1 MNQLVDERS
10 STTPATR
17 RSQKSGP
24 GSLPS
29 TGATVSQS
37 NRKSL
42 IKALDRIVDLSDQ
55 LANHPE
61 GINSATRYAG
71 LERLR
76 SMAEEAARLLGEPA
90 TTRNVQPVPATAG
103 ATVDTVFLAAT
114 EARQKARITPLA
126 SILVI
131 DDAESCRD
139 VLTQM
144 LEHEGYRVGSAET
157 GEQGLAMAQ
166 TRCYDLILLDL
177 VLPGVSGYEVLK
189 QLKRDPV
196 LRHLP
201 VIILSGID
209 ETQSTVRCIEIGA
222 EDYLSKPFSPVLLR
236 ARIGASIEKKQL
248 RDQEHSHL
256 EQLRAEQQ
264 KSDTLLLNILP
275 KPIAERLKTGEST
288 IVDSFPDVTV
298 MFADLADFTA
308 LSAHLS
314 ATEVWEMLNEIFSE
328 FDQLA
333 EYHGLEKIKT
343 IGDAY
348 MVVGG
353 LPIPR
358 ADHARAVAAMALD
371 MQSVVAQFNLRRKFN
386 VRIRIGLNTGPV
398 IAGIIGRKKFI
409 YDLWGDTV
417 NTASRMESQGQPGKI
432 QITESTQKGIKDFFR
447 LSSPE
452 AIEIR
457 GKGSMITY
465 QVLGPITAA
474 RQTRSVRPSVRA

>member
-1 MNQLVDERS
+1 MKQLLDGPSLPR
-10 STTPATR
+10 PAAR
-17 RSQKSGP
+17 RIQISGP
-24 GSLPS
+24 IPISS
-29 TGATVSQS
+29 TGAAVSPE

-42 IKALDRIVDLSDQ
+42 LNALDRIVDLSGQ
-55 LANHPE
+55 LVNRADGMN
-61 GINSATRYAG
+61 GAKTSAG
-71 LERLR
+71 LERLK
-76 SMAEEAARLLGEPA
+76 SMAKEAARLVGELELTRTVASVPPTIAAPA
-90 TTRNVQPVPATAG
+90 
-103 ATVDTVFLAAT
+103 DTVFLAAT
-114 EARQKARITPLA
+114 EARRKARITPSA

-157 GEQGLAMAQ
+157 GEQGLLMAQ
-166 TRCYDLILLDL
+166 TRGYDLVLLDL

-189 QLKRDPV
+189 QLKHDPD
-196 LRHLP
+196 LRHVP

-256 EQLRAEQQ
+256 ERLRAEQQ

-275 KPIAERLKTGEST
+275 KPIAERLKSGEST

-298 MFADLADFTA
+298 LFADLADFTS

-333 EYHGLEKIKT
+333 EEHTLEKIKT

-371 MQSVVAQFNLRRKFN
+371 MQSVVAQFNLRRNFN
-386 VRIRIGLNTGPV
+386 VRIRIGINTGPV

-417 NTASRMESQGQPGKI
+417 NTASRMESQGQPGHI
-432 QITESTQKGIKDFFR
+432 QISESTQKGIKDFFR

-452 AIEIR
+452 AVEIR

-465 QVLGPITAA
+465 QVLGRNAA
-474 RQTRSVRPSVRA
+474 AVETPPSVPA